1 MDLKEIYDGGK
12 LSVIEEDAKTGIL
25 RVKFPFVL
33 ANDKN
38 LNGREYP
45 LALVER
51 EVNKLNQKISEGESI
66 YGFTGHPQT
75 AHGELGA
82 VSHMIEKLSVTTNI
96 GWGIAKILTDSEHG
110 KTLKMILKAGGAVGA
125 SMRGTGSVI
134 NGVVNE
140 DYELLGVDYVI
151 SPSFGQTTKF
161 DKSGIIEGQQKEAD
175 DLTLQQLYSESGE
188 AGYRGTLEDFKKLRA
203 ERAKM
208 TEKDRA
214 AEDFIAEESGL
225 AGKYSGGQK

>member
-1 MDLKEIYDGGK
+1 MDLTEIYDGGK

-33 ANDKN
+33 ADPKN

-51 EVNKLNQKISEGESI
+51 EVNKLNQKITDGESI
-66 YGFTGHPQT
+66 YGFTGHPAT

-125 SMRGTGSVI
+125 SMRGTGSVTA
-134 NGVVNE
+134 GVVDE

-151 SPSFGQTTKF
+151 SPSFGKDMKF
-161 DKSGIIEGQQKEAD
+161 GKEGIIEGHE
-175 DLTLQQLYSESGE
+175 QQLTEEQLTRLYGEAEE
-188 AGYRGTLEDFKKLRA
+188 AGYRGSFDDYKKLITEQA
-203 ERAKM
+203 KLTEEERAAV
-208 TEKDRA
+208 DY
-214 AEDFIAEESGL
+214 IADEAGL
-225 AGKYSGGQK
+225 AGKYSGGQR